1 MCIKLQKCIVGQL
14 FEMGLT
20 WAKIKVFV
28 ELLFWRWDWGLH
40 FLAHSAV
47 YRIQFFA
54 IVGLRSLF
62 PFCLKTKLF
71 RTSRCSQKSLAPFL
85 YFQSFKKESEV
96 VQLCPTLCSPM
107 DCSLPGSSLHGIFQ
121 ARVLEWVAISFSR
134 GPSRPRYQTHISCL
148 AGGFFYR

>member
-54 IVGLRSLF
+54 IEGSWSHLLAVGREPF
-62 PFCLKTKLF
+62 P
-71 RTSRCSQKSLAPFL
+71 
-85 YFQSFKKESEV
+85 Y
-96 VQLCPTLCSPM
+96 
-107 DCSLPGSSLHGIFQ
+107 
-121 ARVLEWVAISFSR
+121 SR
-134 GPSRPRYQTHISCL
+134 GWLHSLTDPLPSSKPAVQQLLSSPIPISVLSESAAL
-148 AGGFFYR
+148 ASLVATLDTSA

>member
-1 MCIKLQKCIVGQL
+1 MLIQV
-14 FEMGLT
+14 
-20 WAKIKVFV
+20 
-28 ELLFWRWDWGLH
+28 
-40 FLAHSAV
+40 AV
-47 YRIQFFA
+47 RIQFFA

-134 GPSRPRYQTHISCL
+134 GPSRPTDRTLVSHIVGRRFYCL
-148 AGGFFYR
+148 RLIRVKSARPWSAWMSLLKHYFEGSLVAQS